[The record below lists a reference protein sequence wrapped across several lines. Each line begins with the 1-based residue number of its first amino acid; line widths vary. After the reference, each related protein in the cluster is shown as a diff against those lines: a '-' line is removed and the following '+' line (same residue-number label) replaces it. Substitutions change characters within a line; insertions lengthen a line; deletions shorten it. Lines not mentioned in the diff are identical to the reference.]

1 MDNETTLLDFA
12 ELEQEESESSEKKIK
27 LGNTR
32 VTGKEQYYTP
42 FDTAQEIFKNLIEM
56 VPNLSSRTFIEPAGG
71 TSTISKCVWKF
82 VLRSIIK
89 GQNQRF
95 NSHFIQAVGL

>member
-1 MDNETTLLDFA
+1 MDNETTLLNF
-12 ELEQEESESSEKKIK
+12 EEVSQKIVESSDKKVK

-42 FDTAQEIFKNLIEM
+42 IETAQEVFKNLIEM

-71 TSTISKCVWKF
+71 T
-82 VLRSIIK
+82 
-89 GQNQRF
+89 GA
-95 NSHFIQAVGL
+95 FINAALEVGILGVDANYLTSSGARLNRCEI